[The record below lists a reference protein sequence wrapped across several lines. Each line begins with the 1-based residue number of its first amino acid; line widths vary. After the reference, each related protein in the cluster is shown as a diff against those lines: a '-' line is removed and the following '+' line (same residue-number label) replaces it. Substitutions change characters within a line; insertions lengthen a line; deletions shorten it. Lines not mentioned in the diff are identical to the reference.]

1 MKRRQ
6 GVWPSHIAAHCQ
18 TRNLSVVFQAVSALP
33 SYCVKVPG
41 VIFCHPYCAG
51 DLQCC
56 MTSIHGVPTP
66 YTHIPGS
73 LGPSVTLSRW
83 LLSLLQFGPP
93 ALARPST
100 TLRVILNE
108 RLSTAPLRLPRP
120 SLLDS
125 AGALHLGMFQ
135 RALARAVPG
144 FSCVPLA
151 RRPAGPRGQLEA
163 ARSRLARTAKLEM

>member
-1 MKRRQ
+1 
-6 GVWPSHIAAHCQ
+6 
-18 TRNLSVVFQAVSALP
+18 
-33 SYCVKVPG
+33 
-41 VIFCHPYCAG
+41 
-51 DLQCC
+51 

-93 ALARPST
+93 APARPST
-100 TLRVILNE
+100 TLRVILDE
-108 RLSTAPLRLPRP
+108 RLSTAPLRLPRS

-125 AGALHLGMFQ
+125 AGTLHLQVGMFQ

-144 FSCVPLA
+144 FSCLPTRQTA
-151 RRPAGPRGQLEA
+151 RRALGQLEA

>member
-1 MKRRQ
+1 
-6 GVWPSHIAAHCQ
+6 
-18 TRNLSVVFQAVSALP
+18 
-33 SYCVKVPG
+33 
-41 VIFCHPYCAG
+41 
-51 DLQCC
+51 

-73 LGPSVTLSRW
+73 LGPSVTLSRL

-93 ALARPST
+93 APARPST
-100 TLRVILNE
+100 TLRVTGILNE

-144 FSCVPLA
+144 FSCLPTRQTA
-151 RRPAGPRGQLEA
+151 RRALGQLEA

>member
-1 MKRRQ
+1 
-6 GVWPSHIAAHCQ
+6 
-18 TRNLSVVFQAVSALP
+18 
-33 SYCVKVPG
+33 
-41 VIFCHPYCAG
+41 
-51 DLQCC
+51 

-144 FSCVPLA
+144 FSCLPTRQTA
-151 RRPAGPRGQLEA
+151 RRALGQLEA